1 MVFRVLDY
9 REQPAQTHDD
19 WICSFTI
26 VLKLRSQWIITTFT
40 SSYLDQT
47 IEQFLF
53 LKKRAQTA
61 DSRVTHCHSRTRAR
75 TLVPPTHAFIFCP
88 LFILFMSTD
97 SIENLDDSV
106 VPSAPQ
112 GPVGNTKRQ
121 LDLSLPEAASTPS
134 RKVTTPRRR
143 CGAQTKTG
151 SACKR
156 VISNESLRCNSHS
169 RIEASYILDEC

>member
-1 MVFRVLDY
+1 MNNWTAASQNSWRFNLFTCHCIKTAISMNY
-9 REQPAQTHDD
+9 HDVYIKVSWPND
-19 WICSFTI
+19 RAISFFW
-26 VLKLRSQWIITTFT
+26 KSERRLRIHTW
-40 SSYLDQT
+40 L
-47 IEQFLF
+47 
-53 LKKRAQTA
+53 TA
-61 DSRVTHCHSRTRAR
+61 
-75 TLVPPTHAFIFCP
+75 THAFALALLYPPRMRSFS
-88 LFILFMSTD
+88 ILSFYSIHMSTD

-156 VISNESLRCNSHS
+156 VISNGSLRCNSHS
-169 RIEASYILDEC
+169 RIEASYILDEY

>member
-1 MVFRVLDY
+1 MNDRRTLQNSWRLNLFIYHCIKTAISMNYHDLYIKLSWPNDRAISCFEKASADCGFTRDSL
-9 REQPAQTHDD
+9 PLTH
-19 WICSFTI
+19 S
-26 VLKLRSQWIITTFT
+26 RSHSCTPHACVH
-40 SSYLDQT
+40 
-47 IEQFLF
+47 FLF
-53 LKKRAQTA
+53 
-61 DSRVTHCHSRTRAR
+61 S
-75 TLVPPTHAFIFCP
+75 

-169 RIEASYILDEC
+169 RIEAS